1 MQPVHITIA
10 RAEDAAALRNLSIT
24 TFVQT
29 FADANSPEDMEKYLA
44 KEMSPGKIGC
54 ELQDP
59 DSIFFL
65 AWDGDTLAGFA
76 KVNTDVKADAPKEG
90 KTIEIE
96 RLYTLQAYQG
106 KKVGAQLMQHCID
119 HARQNGF
126 TIIWLGVWEHNHKAI
141 AFYNRWGYV
150 PYGTHIF
157 RLGTD
162 DQTDILMKKKL

>member
-10 RAEDAAALRNLSIT
+10 RPEDAAIVRDLSIT

-29 FADANSPEDMEKYLA
+29 FADSNDPGDMEKYLA
-44 KEMSPGKIGC
+44 KEMSLGKIEC

-65 AWDGDTLAGFA
+65 AWDGNTLAGFA
-76 KVNTDVKADAPKEG
+76 KVNSDVKADAPKEG
-90 KTIEIE
+90 CAIEIE
-96 RLYTLQAYQG
+96 RLYTLQAYHG
-106 KKVGAQLMQHCID
+106 KKVGAQLMQHCLD
-119 HARQNGF
+119 HAKQNGF
-126 TIIWLGVWEHNHKAI
+126 TVIWLGVWEHNHKAI
-141 AFYNRWGYV
+141 AFYKRWGYE

-162 DQTDILMKKKL
+162 DQTDVLMKKTL